1 MSTDDQFHETHTQDP
16 NGTDDDW
23 TDDDDA
29 QGGDSE
35 KEAEYGDGYDGK
47 SVNLQEILLQ
57 AGDTAQYDLL
67 G

>member
-1 MSTDDQFHETHTQDP
+1 MMSDDQFHETHMRDP

-47 SVNLQEILLQ
+47 SVNL
-57 AGDTAQYDLL
+57 
-67 G
+67 